1 MMEAG
6 ESELGS
12 LTSEL
17 ASVTPCSAVP
27 SLAHL
32 TVSTPEEG

>member
-6 ESELGS
+6 ESDLGS

-17 ASVTPCSAVP
+17 ASVTPCSVP

-32 TVSTPEEG
+32 TVSAPEEG